1 MLNKFDFQVIQKK
14 KKNNL
19 FWIEV
24 TEIKRYYMFN
34 SLRFRFLNNKY
45 LKYNYALIKTYYLFE
60 IVNLPSEMFYSSET
74 EK

>member
-1 MLNKFDFQVIQKK
+1 
-14 KKNNL
+14 
-19 FWIEV
+19 
-24 TEIKRYYMFN
+24 MFN